1 MAGQYDKM
9 IKISITEAAQGVSVL
24 GFGTVLILTPDATF
38 GARTKSYSAADAT
51 LAADLT
57 DGAASNA
64 YIAAEAIFA
73 QSPAPT
79 SIKIGRIAQYE
90 TLVQAVD
97 AIRLE
102 DDDWYLCICT
112 DRDPDE
118 VQPLAEHI
126 ETLTKL
132 FIYASGDSYA
142 SGANI
147 LDPNSTGDIAY
158 RLKDLGLNRSAGIY
172 KADYTTERADAALAG
187 FLGAQDKPGSYT
199 ACYKKLVGQA
209 TDALTSAEEDA
220 VLGDPQ
226 TDDQG
231 KCCNT
236 YQSVGGAGRFRYG
249 VVASGK
255 FIDYI
260 IFKDWLKARLQEAIF
275 GLFASVPKVP
285 GDINGAAMI
294 QNAMEPVFKLG
305 QANNAITAFSQDE
318 DKKQDGGYFITLP
331 DMSLRSNSDKA
342 TRHLSGIKFGC
353 WYTDGIHTVEI
364 DGVIL

>member
-9 IKISITEAAQGVSVL
+9 IKISITEAAQGVSIL

-38 GARTKSYSAADAT
+38 QARTKSYTAADST

-57 DGAASNA
+57 GGPSSNA
-64 YIAAEAIFA
+64 YKAAEAIFA
-73 QSPAPT
+73 QNPAPT
-79 SIKIGRIAQYE
+79 SIKVGRVAQYE
-90 TLVQAVD
+90 TLSDAVD

-112 DRDPDE
+112 DRDPND
-118 VQPLAEHI
+118 VQPLAEHL
-126 ETLTKL
+126 ETMTKL
-132 FIYASGDSYA
+132 FIYASGDSD
-142 SGANI
+142 I
-147 LDPNSTGDIAY
+147 LDPNSTEDIAY
-158 RLKDLGLNRSAGIY
+158 LLKDLGLNRSAGIY

-220 VLGDPQ
+220 VLGDQ
-226 TDDQG
+226 QNDDQG

-236 YQSVGGAGRFRYG
+236 YQNVGGAGRFRYG

-318 DKKQDGGYFITLP
+318 DKKQNGGYFINLP